1 MKNKSIAVIT
11 SVRGEDFFLEKWI
24 AYYGAQFGRKN
35 LYVVV
40 DGHDQVLPEDIAE
53 VNFITIPHVQLPVV
67 AFDKRRARMI
77 SGLANGLFNVF
88 DIIIATDVDEYIVLD
103 PAVGCSLAN
112 YLSDRTGH
120 ACLSSLGV
128 DLRHNTQIEPD
139 LEMDKP
145 VLGQRRF
152 AKIEAKYTKP
162 SIAFE
167 ALQWKSGL
175 HRVHRKS
182 FTIDP
187 NLYLFH
193 LGLVDQN
200 YVERHLEA
208 RVQNYPDWR
217 AHANRRRSLMA
228 EVGATPTQDTDTA
241 FAQARE
247 MFRTRRRLIHRNKPK
262 ALRGNF
268 VVEIPE
274 RFFGI
279 L

>member
-1 MKNKSIAVIT
+1 MNKRIAVIT
-11 SVRGEDFFLEKWI
+11 TVRGEDFFLEKWI

-40 DGHDQVLPEDIAE
+40 DGHDQELPDDIED
-53 VNFITIPHVQLPVV
+53 VNFITIPHLEASVV
-67 AFDKRRARMI
+67 AFDKRRARI
-77 SGLANGLFNVF
+77 ISSIASGLFEIFEIV
-88 DIIIATDVDEYIVLD
+88 IATDVDEFIVLD

-112 YLSDRTGH
+112 YLSDKTGH
-120 ACLSSLGV
+120 ACLSSLGI

-167 ALQWKSGL
+167 KLQWKSGL
-175 HRVHRKS
+175 HRVHRKN

-193 LGLVDQN
+193 LGLVDQG
-200 YVERHLEA
+200 YVDKHLEV
-208 RVQNYPDWR
+208 RVQSNPDWR
-217 AHANRRRSLMA
+217 AHSIRRRNLMA
-228 EVGATPTQDTDTA
+228 EVGATPAHDADAT